1 MPETAATDTA
11 DLVVR
16 ARRVVTLDEV
26 LDRRPRPPEALA
38 VRDGRIV
45 WIGARAEA
53 DRFVGPST
61 RVVDAPGGTV
71 VPGLVDAHAHLTS
84 LGRSLSEPD
93 LSTAR
98 SADEAIERVR
108 VAAPEGDGWIEGRGW
123 DQNDWPGGEFPTH
136 HALSAAFPQR
146 PVALRRVDGHALW
159 VNATALARAGI
170 VRGTPEPAGG
180 RIVRDAAGEPTG
192 VLVDTAMDLVT
203 RTLPPPDGATVTRW
217 LKAAVGACHRVG
229 LTGVHDAGAS
239 AASVTALEAMAAS
252 GDLALRTFVLL
263 DADDPAN
270 AARLEAGPVRGPWLT
285 VGGVKL
291 FADGALGSRGAW
303 LSAPYSD
310 APETKGLPIV
320 HGDALA
326 ARVRTYAER
335 GFQLGV
341 HAIGDA
347 AATDVL
353 DAYAGVLAPGNDR
366 RFRLEHA
373 QIVRPEDRARMAS
386 LGVLALV
393 QPTHAT
399 SDMPWAEKR
408 LGPERIR
415 WAYAWRSLKTAGVR
429 LVLGSD
435 FPVEK
440 PDALDGLA
448 AAVTRQDAQG
458 HPEGGWYPEEALTA
472 WEALWGFT
480 AEPAYAAFVEAH
492 RGRVAVGF
500 DADLTV
506 LGGDPLAVPG
516 SALRGLTVLY
526 TVVGGQVVHGPTP

>member
-1 MPETAATDTA
+1 MPETAASDSA
-11 DLVVR
+11 DLVLR

-26 LDRRPRPPEALA
+26 VDRRPRPPEAVA
-38 VRDGRIV
+38 IRDGRIV
-45 WIGARAEA
+45 WVGARAEA

-98 SADEAIERVR
+98 SVDEAIGRVR
-108 VAAPEGDGWIEGRGW
+108 AAVPEGEGWIEGRGW
-123 DQNDWPGGEFPTH
+123 DQNDWPGGEFPGH
-136 HALSAAFPQR
+136 HALTAAFPQR

-159 VNATALARAGI
+159 VNATAMARAGI
-170 VRGTPEPAGG
+170 DRATPDPAGG
-180 RIVRDAAGEPTG
+180 RVVRDAAGEPTG
-192 VLVDTAMDLVT
+192 VLIDTAMDLVT
-203 RTLPPPDGATVTRW
+203 RQIPPPDGATVTRW
-217 LKAAVGACHRVG
+217 LKAAVAACHRVG

-239 AASVTALEAMAAS
+239 AASVSALEAMAAS
-252 GDLALRTFVLL
+252 GDLSLRTFVLL
-263 DADDPAN
+263 DADDPTN

-285 VGGVKL
+285 IGGVKL

-320 HGDALA
+320 HGDVLA
-326 ARVRTYAER
+326 ARVRTYAGR

-353 DAYAGVLAPGNDR
+353 DAYAGVLTPGNDR

-373 QIVRPEDRARMAS
+373 QIVRPEDRVRMAS

-440 PDALDGLA
+440 PDVLDGLA

-458 HPEGGWYPEEALTA
+458 HPEGGWYPEEALSA

-492 RGRVAVGF
+492 RGRIAVGF

-516 SALRGLTVLY
+516 GALRELTVLY
-526 TVVGGQVVHGPTP
+526 TLVGGRVVYGPSP